1 MGMKN
6 YCYTPDYCG
15 ELNNS
20 VERLTGEKSQLESE
34 NADLQAK
41 LEGAEKELR
50 FEEQTSAFWKGRSEK
65 ADTDRD
71 NLQAQ
76 LLNIKNVMIEH
87 CNHFN
92 SRITAICKPPGN
104 ECIMYAICDGIYKA
118 LSTTPAEAGERV
130 KGLMEAMQF
139 YADAENYV
147 KRVSEYAIEWI
158 DPVVVE
164 DSGKRAKEA
173 LQKYQGGA
181 ASS

>member
-76 LLNIKNVMIEH
+76 VGVLREGLQEIRKYASNAFKTRDTVA
-87 CNHFN
+87 FN
-92 SRITAICKPPGN
+92 SAA
-104 ECIMYAICDGIYKA
+104 EVYAIINEA
-118 LSTTPAEAGERV
+118 LKTTPAKAGERV
-130 KGLMEAMQF
+130 QYLVTVATDVLNWLQQNKLGDTGHGRCL
-139 YADAENYV
+139 ADALE
-147 KRVSEYAIEWI
+147 
-158 DPVVVE
+158 
-164 DSGKRAKEA
+164 
-173 LQKYQGGA
+173 KYRGGTDI
-181 ASS
+181 